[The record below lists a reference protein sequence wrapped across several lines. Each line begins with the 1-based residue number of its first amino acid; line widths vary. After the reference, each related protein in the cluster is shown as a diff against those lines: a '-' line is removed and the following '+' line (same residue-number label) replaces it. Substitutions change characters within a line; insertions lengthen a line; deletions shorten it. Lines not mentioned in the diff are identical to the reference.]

1 MHSYPM
7 LPLKQAPLKAE
18 MQVIWA
24 YNLEQFLEL
33 VTVQVSRT
41 QTPVLVGGDVA
52 IMVDERGEGSISFSA
67 L

>member
-1 MHSYPM
+1 M
-7 LPLKQAPLKAE
+7 LPLKQVPLKAE

-24 YNLEQFLEL
+24 YNLKQFLEL
-33 VTVQVSRT
+33 VTVQVSGA

-52 IMVDERGEGSISFSA
+52 IMVDERGEGSISFST